1 MTDEQIWTLVEH
13 RLEKSEEALR
23 AAQSMFDQG
32 MLIFAMNRI
41 YYSMYYSVQ
50 ALFALQ
56 GKSFSKHGQI
66 KGFFNREYVKSGKLS
81 KDMGRL
87 FNYVLMGVPNSL
99 GVPKA
104 QDPLENLFDEILR
117 KFCTYPVLSIHNSQF
132 PKTEQLCCVS

>member
-56 GKSFSKHGQI
+56 DKSFSKHGQI

-87 FNYVLMGVPNSL
+87 FNKAFEYRQKFDYVDFVTPDESMVAEYIT
-99 GVPKA
+99 KA
-104 QDPLENLFDEILR
+104 QVFCDQIR
-117 KFCTYPVLSIHNSQF
+117 KYV
-132 PKTEQLCCVS
+132 KTGI

>member
-1 MTDEQIWTLVEH
+1 MNDDQIKALVGH
-13 RLEKSEEALR
+13 RLQKSEEALR
-23 AAQSMFDQG
+23 AAQFRFDQG

-87 FNYVLMGVPNSL
+87 FNKAFEYRQKFDYVDFVTPDESMVAEYIT
-99 GVPKA
+99 KA
-104 QDPLENLFDEILR
+104 EVFCDQIR
-117 KFCTYPVLSIHNSQF
+117 KYV
-132 PKTEQLCCVS
+132 KTGI

>member
-87 FNYVLMGVPNSL
+87 FNKAFEYRQKFDYVDFVTPDESMVAEYIT
-99 GVPKA
+99 KA
-104 QDPLENLFDEILR
+104 QVFCDQIR
-117 KFCTYPVLSIHNSQF
+117 KYV
-132 PKTEQLCCVS
+132 KTGI

>member
-13 RLEKSEEALR
+13 RLEKSEEAIR

-87 FNYVLMGVPNSL
+87 FNKAFEYRQKFDYVDFVTPDESMVAEYIT
-99 GVPKA
+99 KA
-104 QDPLENLFDEILR
+104 EVFCDQIR
-117 KFCTYPVLSIHNSQF
+117 KYV
-132 PKTEQLCCVS
+132 KTGI

>member
-87 FNYVLMGVPNSL
+87 FNKAFEYRQKFDYVDFVTPDESMVAEYIT
-99 GVPKA
+99 KA
-104 QDPLENLFDEILR
+104 QVFCDQIR
-117 KFCTYPVLSIHNSQF
+117 KYV
-132 PKTEQLCCVS
+132 KTDI

>member
-1 MTDEQIWTLVEH
+1 MNDDQIKALVGH
-13 RLEKSEEALR
+13 RLQKSEEAQR
-23 AAQSMFDQG
+23 AAQFMFDQG

-56 GKSFSKHGQI
+56 DKSFSKHGQI

-87 FNYVLMGVPNSL
+87 FNKAFEYRQKFDYVDFVTPDESMVAEYIT
-99 GVPKA
+99 KA
-104 QDPLENLFDEILR
+104 QVFCDQIR
-117 KFCTYPVLSIHNSQF
+117 KYV
-132 PKTEQLCCVS
+132 KTGM